1 MDITVVGC
9 GVFGVGGSPPCP
21 YPFSLPDE
29 PSNPKKVKNCF
40 SSGRCSSYIKK
51 VNFNIVMI
59 NLKGKKILN
68 PNIRTNSTITFRAF
82 LFSKGQRVVYL
93 KTISDSWHIYELK
106 ATF

>member
-1 MDITVVGC
+1 
-9 GVFGVGGSPPCP
+9 
-21 YPFSLPDE
+21 
-29 PSNPKKVKNCF
+29 
-40 SSGRCSSYIKK
+40 
-51 VNFNIVMI
+51 MI